1 VEQLNRPGRGRARPR
16 VSTNRPPPQ
25 IAAASLED
33 GLDETISVKRLRFP
47 KKLERQLS
55 TTNAIGF
62 EEVTAPLI
70 DEHATGQA
78 IWPWVYGSLRRGD
91 PR

>member
-1 VEQLNRPGRGRARPR
+1 M
-16 VSTNRPPPQ
+16 
-25 IAAASLED
+25 
-33 GLDETISVKRLRFP
+33 KRLRFP